1 MLSKHSLNQGTNE
14 RMSNSLVWVTRSVQG
29 EWEAF
34 AHLWRIPGWRV
45 TTQWTLGCACPGS
58 TEVLVL
64 EHLQRCFRIF
74 IDLDFISLIPGMRRT
89 RSSCSMSVFAVICCD
104 ETPTRKN
111 KPLHLKI
118 WTPERN
124 WVIPK
129 EEETRITTPM
139 TIPASALSMSS
150 GYGADRTN
158 IAESGKLHELKRWG
172 WACQGSRQRGFAGK

>member
-104 ETPTRKN
+104 ETPTRKTQTAEQH
-111 KPLHLKI
+111 PRFFFFLKI
-118 WTPERN
+118 KCIYPCDIPYTPRSSL
-124 WVIPK
+124 
-129 EEETRITTPM
+129 T
-139 TIPASALSMSS
+139 LS
-150 GYGADRTN
+150 
-158 IAESGKLHELKRWG
+158 
-172 WACQGSRQRGFAGK
+172 C